1 MKPCLWGGTNEH
13 ICLIYSPLNDF
24 ISRRGLHHDN
34 NFLFWLARNSGVHG
48 FQLSWAAVAS
58 GVRMRVKGKSI
69 RLRRRKCW
77 LTECCLTRIEW
88 DWRLLYCV
96 YSYVVLTKVCTLW
109 GWVVSGGSDLG
120 ETLPAIR
127 NCEEVAIHG
136 VDEALLVALRID
148 HRGILALAAQDARSL
163 DDGLHF
169 LVQVSRT
176 LF

>member
-1 MKPCLWGGTNEH
+1 
-13 ICLIYSPLNDF
+13 
-24 ISRRGLHHDN
+24 
-34 NFLFWLARNSGVHG
+34 
-48 FQLSWAAVAS
+48 
-58 GVRMRVKGKSI
+58 MRVKGKSI

-96 YSYVVLTKVCTLW
+96 YSYVVLTKVCTLC

-136 VDEALLVALRID
+136 VDKALLVALRID

-169 LVQVSRT
+169 LVQGEGANVIYNIQPLKYTKILVNSALGPT
-176 LF
+176 YDAQNEDAVFLVQTHQQ